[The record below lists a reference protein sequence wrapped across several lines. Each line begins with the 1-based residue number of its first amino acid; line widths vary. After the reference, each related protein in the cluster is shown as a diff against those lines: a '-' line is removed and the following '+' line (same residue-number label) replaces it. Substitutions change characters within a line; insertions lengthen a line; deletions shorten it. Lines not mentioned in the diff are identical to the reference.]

1 MVACAKLRGSV
12 AGLGRGAF
20 VCIKR
25 SRSVPMPS
33 HGGLR
38 GDFGAVLQEC
48 ALGDFWALE

>member
-12 AGLGRGAF
+12 AGLGRGG
-20 VCIKR
+20 VCVYQEEPER
-25 SRSVPMPS
+25 SNAVTWRFE
-33 HGGLR
+33 